1 MSKRPKDM
9 TEEEREELPIGSM
22 RARAVYWQ
30 LDDLLLWADKAGNNW
45 TFGQSIDGSW
55 FKKASPI

>member
-1 MSKRPKDM
+1 M